1 MELGQTVFSLTR
13 KRGTLTSIG
22 CPAHAAMSS
31 PRLLESRLQAE
42 ELHVVLKARQCIS
55 VCSLCVKTQGAG
67 LCRLPQAAFS
77 VRGNVRIE
85 AQSPPPESLT
95 RTLKIVLRQLI
106 ACYRCCRGL
115 SYLLVSDWPK
125 TFKEAFCERYHC
137 PSDQYLRRAF
147 RKCLYRRAVLLA
159 PIIMAVSP
167 AFFQVDMDVIE
178 RIGSA
183 RSWRELHAELKAFSI
198 NSRLRT
204 RPLRSQ
210 FRLRVSGN
218 RICKLAE
225 LLFGPQKSSSGGG

>member
-1 MELGQTVFSLTR
+1 MLSPSWKIAQQPKIRRLFETLASILLGHPPQPDLPGGRQSRPGQPGAPERRACNESLY
-13 KRGTLTSIG
+13 LAEII
-22 CPAHAAMSS
+22 
-31 PRLLESRLQAE
+31 RLRL
-42 ELHVVLKARQCIS
+42 R
-55 VCSLCVKTQGAG
+55 
-67 LCRLPQAAFS
+67 QAARS
-77 VRGNVRIE
+77 GV
-85 AQSPPPESLT
+85 
-95 RTLKIVLRQLI
+95 I
-106 ACYRCCRGL
+106 ACHCCFRGV

-125 TFKEAFCERYHC
+125 TFKEAFCERYRC

-147 RKCLYRRAVLLA
+147 RKCLYRRAALLA

-225 LLFGPQKSSSGGG
+225 VLFGPQKSSSGGR

>member
-1 MELGQTVFSLTR
+1 MQSVLYHHLGKLRSNR
-13 KRGTLTSIG
+13 KLAICSRLMHLSCSATHPNLTSLVADEVAQG
-22 CPAHAAMSS
+22 SPALRSAELPTKTFIS
-31 PRLLESRLQAE
+31 PRSFGCDCAE
-42 ELHVVLKARQCIS
+42 
-55 VCSLCVKTQGAG
+55 
-67 LCRLPQAAFS
+67 PQDLG
-77 VRGNVRIE
+77 V
-85 AQSPPPESLT
+85 
-95 RTLKIVLRQLI
+95 I
-106 ACYRCCRGL
+106 ACHCCFRGV

-125 TFKEAFCERYHC
+125 TFKEAFCERYRC

-183 RSWRELHAELKAFSI
+183 RSWRELHAELRAFSI

-225 LLFGPQKSSSGGG
+225 VLFGPQKSSSGGR